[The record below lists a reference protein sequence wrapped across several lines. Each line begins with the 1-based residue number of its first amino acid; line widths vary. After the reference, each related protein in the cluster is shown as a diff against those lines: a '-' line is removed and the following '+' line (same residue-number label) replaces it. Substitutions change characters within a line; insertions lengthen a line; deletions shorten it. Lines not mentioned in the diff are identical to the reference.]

1 MNQAHVYPTMWNSL
15 RRLHSGLSCFVL
27 GRQVA
32 SLPIFSA
39 RNQPAS
45 AQLLIKPVEG
55 LGFRLGVKVYG
66 LDFECIVRTSCLS
79 LRTVRNKYTD
89 LTTTA
94 LSPHPLP
101 ITQQIWLQSEEIRRR
116 LRLVHRDT
124 ASAPTRP
131 NIPGAKRSVCS
142 CSSDFF

>member
-1 MNQAHVYPTMWNSL
+1 MWNSL

-32 SLPIFSA
+32 SLPILSA
-39 RNQPAS
+39 RNHPVS

-55 LGFRLGVKVYG
+55 LRLGVKVYG
-66 LDFECIVRTSCLS
+66 LDFECCLS

-89 LTTTA
+89 LTTSA

-101 ITQQIWLQSEEIRRR
+101 RTQQIWLQSEEIRRR

-131 NIPGAKRSVCS
+131 NIPGARRLVQLRLLLREYAANLQNSNLL
-142 CSSDFF
+142 SDLW